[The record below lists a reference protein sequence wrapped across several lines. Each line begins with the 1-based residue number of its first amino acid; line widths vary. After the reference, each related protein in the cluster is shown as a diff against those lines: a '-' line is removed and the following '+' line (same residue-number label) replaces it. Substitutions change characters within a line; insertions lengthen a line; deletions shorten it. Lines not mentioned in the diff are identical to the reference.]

1 MRGKRFFPA
10 PGDRIMMSAVDDG
23 SATVYIPCMRNLIL
37 LCIAVSLLP
46 YCAGPDAAPSSEID
60 AKVKAFLNQ
69 EQGRWRD
76 MNVPYQDGQVLYDL
90 IVKNNY
96 RNVLEIGTSTGL
108 SAVWIAW
115 ALSKTGGK
123 LTTIEIDRRRH
134 GIAEANFK
142 KTGLTPYIDA
152 VHGNA
157 HKLVYEL
164 EGPYDLV
171 FTDADKG
178 WYIKYFDAL
187 HPKLKSGGTFAAH
200 NVLNTGMRGI
210 PEFVEYVKGRD
221 DYVTTID
228 RSSRAGISL
237 SRKK

>member
-1 MRGKRFFPA
+1 MRSLFIVLALVCLVSVSGCT
-10 PGDRIMMSAVDDG
+10 G
-23 SATVYIPCMRNLIL
+23 SN
-37 LCIAVSLLP
+37 
-46 YCAGPDAAPSSEID
+46 AAPPAEID

-108 SAVWIAW
+108 SGVWIAW

-123 LTTIEIDRRRH
+123 LTTIEIDERRH
-134 GIAEANFK
+134 GIAVANFK
-142 KTGLTPYIDA
+142 KTGLAPYVSA
-152 VHGNA
+152 VRGDA

-164 EGPYDLV
+164 KGPYDLV
-171 FTDADKG
+171 FTDADKS

-187 HPKLKSGGTFAAH
+187 HPKLEQGGTFAAH
-200 NVLNTGMRGI
+200 NVLNTGMSGI
-210 PEFVEYVKGRD
+210 PEFVEYVKGRE

-237 SRKK
+237 SRKQ